1 VEFRGSRTQ
10 QRKTF
15 GCTCTD
21 SVLVEEEKRTFCSVF
36 FLGSKISWFL
46 SSSVEKKE
54 RGKREGKK
62 TKNKQKIRLET

>member
-1 VEFRGSRTQ
+1 
-10 QRKTF
+10 
-15 GCTCTD
+15 
-21 SVLVEEEKRTFCSVF
+21 LVEEEKRTFCSVF